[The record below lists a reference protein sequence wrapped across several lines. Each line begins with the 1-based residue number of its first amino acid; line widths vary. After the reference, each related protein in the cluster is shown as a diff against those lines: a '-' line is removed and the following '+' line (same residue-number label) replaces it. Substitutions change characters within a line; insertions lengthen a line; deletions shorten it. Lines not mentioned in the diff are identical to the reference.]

1 MQLEPGL
8 KVKDYTLERLL
19 GRGSSGEVWEATDG
33 AGGRTVAI
41 KFMNETLMMAEEAA
55 KHRQRLER
63 EVKSL
68 ERLQHPHIPA
78 LYDYDLDFQR
88 PYLVMQHISS
98 PSFERLIARGEML
111 QVPIERRLEIIE
123 EVADALITAHNAG
136 IIHRDIKPGN
146 FNGIDTP
153 YLIDFSIALD
163 DSDVEHTN
171 FSVGTAIYMDLNTGA
186 PDKISDNYSFAL
198 VAYEVLFGRHPIFD
212 PGEKIKNMG
221 DFTRF
226 QAFTR
231 IKDRTWHLPSSI
243 PADELP
249 FALRGADLQK
259 LDAVFEKALG
269 PRDQRYP
276 TLMDFAADL
285 RSAILVPE
293 NAAYISQQGELPPIP
308 PSAGGAEETEEQF
321 TQLEVKKQQ
330 AEERANTNID
340 AFQKRPTVETPMSA
354 EGSSKPNKTLLL
366 IGAVL
371 VIIVIV
377 VAVLF
382 VVSTSGT

>member
-8 KVKDYTLERLL
+8 VIKNYTLEHLL
-19 GRGSSGEVWEATDG
+19 GRGSSGEVWQATDG
-33 AGGRTVAI
+33 TRIVAI
-41 KFMNETLMMAEEAA
+41 KFMNETLMMADEAA

-68 ERLQHPHIPA
+68 ERLQHPNIPA
-78 LYDYDLDFQR
+78 LYDYDLDYER
-88 PYLVMQHISS
+88 PFLVMQHIGS

-111 QVPIERRLEIIE
+111 QVPVERRLEILHE
-123 EVADALITAHNAG
+123 LADALITAHNAG

-153 YLIDFSIALD
+153 YMIDFSIALD

-212 PGEKIKNMG
+212 AGEKIKNMG

-249 FALRGADLQK
+249 FALRGANLEK

-269 PRDQRYP
+269 PRDDRYAS
-276 TLMDFAADL
+276 LIEFADDL
-285 RSAILVPE
+285 RSAILVPANE
-293 NAAYISQQGELPPIP
+293 AYLSQQGNLPATP
-308 PSAGGAEETEEQF
+308 PSAGGAEETEQQF
-321 TQLEVKKQQ
+321 TQLEVQRQ
-330 AEERANTNID
+330 AAENRANTNID
-340 AFQKRPTVETPMSA
+340 ALPKRSTADTPTITEPGGT
-354 EGSSKPNKTLLL
+354 PNKTLIL
-366 IGAVL
+366 IGVVL

-382 VVSTSGT
+382 V